1 MEWMNAVMNE
11 VARLNSASDKLLS
24 PCRLGR
30 LELPNRCVL
39 APLTR
44 NRAALGNVPTSLMA
58 RYYAQRASA
67 GLLISEATQ
76 VSPDGQGYEA
86 TPGIHSPEQIEG
98 WAGVNKAV
106 HARGGR
112 IFLQLWHVGRVSHI
126 SLQPAGRAPVAPSA
140 IRAKTKTFIGGTFAD
155 VSDPR

>member
-1 MEWMNAVMNE
+1 MEVVMNE
-11 VARLNSASDKLLS
+11 VARPNLASGKLLS
-24 PCRLGR
+24 PYRLGK
-30 LELPNRCVL
+30 LELPNRVVL

-58 RYYAQRASA
+58 QYYAQRASA
-67 GLLISEATQ
+67 GLIISEATQ

-98 WAGVNKAV
+98 WQDVTKAV

-140 IRAKTKTFIGGTFAD
+140 IRAKTKTFIGGT
-155 VSDPR
+155 